1 MEYISEQLNALGGYY
16 DVQLQPWEGLSQQ
29 YGEISFTV
37 NGAVYDAKVVEF
49 SSNVT
54 ATDVPLVVVPNL
66 GCDAVSKS
74 IFSFSAPGTE
84 PAYAHGL
91 ELKLTQ

>member
-1 MEYISEQLNALGGYY
+1 VEYISEQLNALGGYY

-84 PAYAHGL
+84 PAYAQGL
-91 ELKLTQ
+91 N